1 MKILSPLA
9 LGVAALLSAGCGN
22 TLKSEYQPPKV
33 SYPAHWHSSTETATP
48 VPFDWHDFHDPQLD
62 RLLQQVMISNND
74 LAAAA
79 LRVYRAQLA
88 AQRVNIGTAPSVHA
102 SLNSGANTTLSD
114 SSAWN
119 KSSSANLGV
128 SYEVDLWGK
137 LARQRDAAEWASQA
151 TQQDLQSARLA
162 LLASVSKNYWHIGFI
177 NQRIGV
183 SQQSIAYSRQTL
195 QLANARYRAGS
206 VSSLD
211 VVDAEQSL
219 INQESSHL
227 ALLRERQQALNE
239 QTLLLGAPP
248 GSALVEPT
256 RLPTGPL
263 PQINAGIPVSVLH
276 HRPDI
281 SAKELRL
288 RESLANVDIKR
299 TQYYPAFSLTGSLG
313 ASSSALLEFLRN
325 PLATV
330 GAGLSLPFLEW
341 RQMNVDIKIA
351 RSDYELQVL
360 EFKQALYK
368 AMADVDNALSLRT
381 QLLAQEKH
389 FQSALA
395 LARKSEQLNESR
407 YRQGAVPINFWLD
420 AQHRRRLAELAL
432 DENRFDQYQNLA
444 QLYLEFGGSPQ

>member
-1 MKILSPLA
+1 MKILSPLT
-9 LGVAALLSAGCGN
+9 LCLAALLSTGCGN
-22 TLKSEYQPPKV
+22 ALKSEYQSPKV
-33 SYPAHWHSSTETATP
+33 DYPTQWQPSTDTATS
-48 VPFDWHDFHDPQLD
+48 VPFAWHDFHDPQLEHW
-62 RLLQQVMISNND
+62 LQQVMLANND

-79 LRVYRAQLA
+79 LRVYRAQLM
-88 AQRVNIGTAPSVHA
+88 AQRVDIGTAPSVNATLNTGA
-102 SLNSGANTTLSD
+102 STALSNSSP
-114 SSAWN
+114 WN
-119 KSSSANLGV
+119 KNSSANLVV

-162 LLASVSKNYWHIGFI
+162 LLANASKNYWHLGFI

-183 SQQSIAYSRQTL
+183 SQQNIAYSRQTL
-195 QLANARYRAGS
+195 ELVNARYRAGS
-206 VSSLD
+206 ISSLD
-211 VVDAEQSL
+211 VVDAEQNL

-239 QTLLLGAPP
+239 QTVLLGSPP
-248 GSALVEPT
+248 GKALVEPA

-263 PQINAGIPVSVLH
+263 PQINAGIPVNVLR

-288 RESLANVDIKR
+288 REALANVDVKR

-313 ASSSALLEFLRN
+313 ASSTALLEFLRN
-325 PLATV
+325 PLASV

-341 RQMNVDIKIA
+341 RQMDVDIKIA

-368 AMADVDNALSLRT
+368 AMADVADALSLRS
-381 QLLAQEKH
+381 QLIAQEKH
-389 FQSALA
+389 LRASLA
-395 LARKSEQLNESR
+395 LAQKSERLNESR
-407 YRQGAVPINFWLD
+407 YRQGAVPISFWLD
-420 AQHRRRLAELAL
+420 AQNRRRLAELAL
-432 DENRFDQYQNLA
+432 DENRFGQYQNLA
-444 QLYLEFGGSPQ
+444 QLYLEFGGSAQ